1 MNKLYDVQSLSFE
14 SDVMVLVVDG
24 TCYQIPLERASNRLL
39 QASELDRNL
48 YKVAPSGYG
57 IHWITLDEDLS
68 IQGLLKVAI
77 VPQKVA

>member
-1 MNKLYDVQSLSFE
+1 MNQFYDVQSLMFE
-14 SDVMVLVVDG
+14 SDLMILVVDSIQ
-24 TCYQIPLERASNRLL
+24 YRIPLEQASERLL

-68 IQGLLKVAI
+68 IQGLLKKAL
-77 VPQKVA
+77 VPQEIA

>member
-1 MNKLYDVQSLSFE
+1 MNKLYDVQSLMFE
-14 SDVMVLVVDG
+14 SHLMILVVDDIE
-24 TCYQIPLERASNRLL
+24 YRIPLEEASDRLL

-68 IQGLLKVAI
+68 IQGLLKKAI
-77 VPQKVA
+77 IPQKVA